1 MDKIFRVQVLI
12 STNQKEG
19 KYKIKVNGY
28 DVVKET
34 VKTITFKK
42 TDHLDVRMNKAD
54 MYAPTATLSN
64 NTFSAICHEMYCEE
78 EAIEETTNVLVD
90 MLFEKFL
97 ELEKTYK
104 LALEAISGEPDVEL

>member
-28 DVVKET
+28 DVTKLT
-34 VKTITFKK
+34 SKTITFKK
-42 TDHLDVRMNKAD
+42 TDHLEVRMNKAE
-54 MYAPTATLSN
+54 MSTPKPTLSN
-64 NTFSAICHEMYCEE
+64 NTFSAICYEAYCEE
-78 EAIEETTNVLVD
+78 EAISEKSSELVD